1 MKEIKDKKNSQKKQ
15 LHIPLSLLFVLL
27 TPPAVYVFIRLGK
40 QMGFA
45 VLFRQYE
52 GILWFCAIILLAGIV
67 TFFLEIIGK
76 LRIYRVY
83 RTIHQIDQ
91 MSGEDFE
98 LLCRNYFISKHW
110 KVKMTKRT
118 GDYGA
123 DLILTKKRKGVK
135 ERIVVQC
142 KRYTGKVG
150 QSAIREACA
159 AISFYNADRAMCI
172 TNSFYTPAAK
182 ALADSNGIELWDRL
196 DCEKIFSPKSLL
208 KQ

>member
-1 MKEIKDKKNSQKKQ
+1 MKEKKDGKVQ

-27 TPPAVYVFIRLGK
+27 TPPAVFVFLRLGT
-40 QMGFA
+40 QMGFP

-52 GILWFCAIILLAGIV
+52 GIIWVCAIILLAGIV
-67 TFFLEIIGK
+67 TFILEIIGK
-76 LRIYRVY
+76 LKVYRVY
-83 RTIHQIDQ
+83 KTIHQIDR
-91 MSGEDFE
+91 MSGEEFE
-98 LLCRNYFISKHW
+98 LLCRNYFLSKHW

-123 DLILTKKRKGVK
+123 DLILTKKRKGVR

-182 ALADSNGIELWDRL
+182 ALADSNGIELWDRF
-196 DCEKIFSPKSLL
+196 DCEEIFSPKSLS
-208 KQ
+208 KR